1 MTAKIGSAATAKVVQ
16 RITAPGG
23 PSSAAQVQ
31 SQNAAA
37 DLAEFT
43 SPGGPLSATQ
53 VRSQNVAADLA
64 ERSGTVRY
72 PVMQVYCEKIVNS
85 MAEKFRTFS
94 GTVEMAVELR
104 HSSDRLE
111 GLQDGLEAAAD
122 AVTQILDASRGD
134 WGDGMYYSGGYQV
147 AFGAVKRGG
156 KNFLQV
162 AKVTFEIGASI
173 N

>member
-1 MTAKIGSAATAKVVQ
+1 MATTIGSAATAKVVQ
-16 RITAPGG
+16 RIAVP
-23 PSSAAQVQ
+23 
-31 SQNAAA
+31 
-37 DLAEFT
+37 D
-43 SPGGPLSATQ
+43 GPLSSAQ

-72 PVMQVYCEKIVNS
+72 PVVQVYCEKIVNS

-94 GTVEMAVELR
+94 GTVEMAIELR

-111 GLQDGLEAAAD
+111 GLQDDLEAAAD
-122 AVTQILDASRGD
+122 AVTQILSASRGD
-134 WGDGMYYSGGYQV
+134 WGEGMYYSGGYQV
-147 AFGAVKRGG
+147 AFGAAKHGG
-156 KNFLQV
+156 KNYIQA